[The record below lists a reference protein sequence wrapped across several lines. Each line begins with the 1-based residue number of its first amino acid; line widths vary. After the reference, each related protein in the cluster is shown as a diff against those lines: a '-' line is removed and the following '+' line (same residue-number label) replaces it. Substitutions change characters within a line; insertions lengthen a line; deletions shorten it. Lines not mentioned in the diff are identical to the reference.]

1 MISESLQSLHLQ
13 QRQKTFLLYYLQL
26 EGLRL
31 NLKVDQFKGLVICL
45 AKKIIHPQISVFGAC
60 PVLKPVVSLIGAA

>member
-31 NLKVDQFKGLVICL
+31 NLKVDQFKV
-45 AKKIIHPQISVFGAC
+45 
-60 PVLKPVVSLIGAA
+60 